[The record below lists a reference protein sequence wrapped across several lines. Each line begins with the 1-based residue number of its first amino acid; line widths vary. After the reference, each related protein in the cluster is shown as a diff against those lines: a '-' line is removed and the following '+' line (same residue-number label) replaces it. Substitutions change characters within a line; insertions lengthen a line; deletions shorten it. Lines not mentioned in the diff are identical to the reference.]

1 MENNIIKK
9 DYLKEY
15 LTFAP
20 VSLALVRAIEC
31 RCLSKLEFEHPI
43 LDVGCGDGL
52 FASVFFKENVEQ
64 GIDISANEVTLAKKT
79 GVYKDVTVTSASDM
93 PFENEAFATVFSN
106 CVLEHIPQID
116 DVLKEVSRVLK
127 KGGRLIFTV
136 PSDLFSEHLFYNSL
150 FKRIGLSK
158 LGDFYSRKLNSVF
171 RHYNLYNPSKWEE
184 KLKDAGLKLV
194 SRERYLS
201 PKVVKIHELMLIFSV
216 IPLLNKKLFKKWIL
230 FPKLRRLIAVPVLF
244 TILRGFYESDAENGS
259 SLLLVA
265 NK

>member
-1 MENNIIKK
+1 M
-9 DYLKEY
+9 
-15 LTFAP
+15 
-20 VSLALVRAIEC
+20 
-31 RCLSKLEFEHPI
+31 
-43 LDVGCGDGL
+43 
-52 FASVFFKENVEQ
+52 
-64 GIDISANEVTLAKKT
+64 
-79 GVYKDVTVTSASDM
+79 
-93 PFENEAFATVFSN
+93 
-106 CVLEHIPQID
+106 
-116 DVLKEVSRVLK
+116 
-127 KGGRLIFTV
+127 
-136 PSDLFSEHLFYNSL
+136 
-150 FKRIGLSK
+150 
-158 LGDFYSRKLNSVF
+158 
-171 RHYNLYNPSKWEE
+171 WEE